1 MCLGIYYMTSESYM
15 IFELA
20 RKLFR
25 LPSLNVS
32 REQALRIAEAE
43 CERRGFLEE
52 GQGFLGQLKNPI
64 IHEGIGKW
72 EVITRIQGKGCPRM
86 LICKRTGAV
95 LKFVFLPR

>member
-1 MCLGIYYMTSESYM
+1 M

-25 LPSLNVS
+25 LPLPIIS

-43 CERRGFLEE
+43 CERRGFLAE
-52 GQGFLGQLKNPI
+52 GQGFLGQLKKPI

-72 EVITRIQGKGCPRM
+72 EVITRMWGKGSPRL